1 MKGPLIRAICGI
13 GIILLLLFSHSSDA
27 FADTYKCTDEKGDVT
42 YTTSPCPSGHKSE
55 IIKSESRSRTDADST
70 PRSNTYDSY
79 DYEERHGSY
88 EKVKIISRGR
98 LIDVIDYIEP
108 GKYTAFMFYA
118 DWCGPCKTLKPRLEE
133 FARNGDKLA
142 LREIDIINWENP
154 LSGFYNLPSIPYF
167 IIYGPQGDFIER
179 GPAIT
184 NETLRAISGTD

>member
-1 MKGPLIRAICGI
+1 MKEPPTTTICGI
-13 GIILLLLFSHSSDA
+13 GIILLLLFSQSFDA
-27 FADTYKCTDEKGDVT
+27 FADTYKCTDKEDNVT

-55 IIKSESRSRTDADST
+55 TIKGESRSRTDTNST
-70 PRSNTYDSY
+70 PRSNTNDGY
-79 DYEERHGSY
+79 DYGERHGSY

-118 DWCGPCKTLKPRLEE
+118 DWCAPCKTLKPRLEE
-133 FARNGDKLA
+133 FARNGNTLA

-154 LSGFYNLPSIPYF
+154 LPRYYSLPSLPYF
-167 IIYGPQGDFIER
+167 IIYGPEGEFIER